1 MRKQH
6 TRTKIKSSELE
17 KRATELRL
25 AGLTYRAIAE
35 AIGGISHIAAYK
47 AVIRSMDRNRKQAEE
62 NAETLRTIEQ
72 NRLERLIAAADEK
85 AQLGDIAAI
94 DVVRKLSESLRKLNG
109 LDAPSKTDVTSGGE
123 KISWKDFIGDDNTDP
138 SGV

>member
-1 MRKQH
+1 MRTKN
-6 TRTKIKSSELE
+6 TRTRIKSSELE

-35 AIGGISHIAAYK
+35 AIGGVSHISVYK
-47 AVIRSMDRNRKQAEE
+47 AVLRSMERNRKQAEE
-62 NAETLRTIEQ
+62 NADTLRNIEQ

-85 AQLGDIAAI
+85 AQQGDIAAI

-109 LDAPSKTDVTSGGE
+109 LDAPSKTDVTTGGE
-123 KISWKDFIGDDNTDP
+123 KISWREFIGDPDP
-138 SGV
+138 SGE